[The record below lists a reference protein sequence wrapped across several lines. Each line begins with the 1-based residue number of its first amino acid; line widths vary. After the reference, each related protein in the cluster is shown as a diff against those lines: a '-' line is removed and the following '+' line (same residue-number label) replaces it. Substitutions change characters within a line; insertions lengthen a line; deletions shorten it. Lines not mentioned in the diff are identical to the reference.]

1 MSLVSRVASFAA
13 VTFCAGFL
21 LGTTTPSFAQEL
33 DGSALHRANV
43 TTFNA
48 LTLPQVPMTPS
59 APAVDATVQPAVLQT
74 VQDIPQATPAVAQ
87 DDEEDFATLAQVV
100 AAQDDEPQSDALSD
114 RELRCL
120 ASGVYYESKGEPL
133 AGQLAVAQ
141 TIINRTKSG
150 RFPKSICSVLTQP
163 GQFSFVRGGVVPSAE
178 GRNGWSTAVAVAK
191 VAHGDLWD
199 GAADRALYFHAR
211 RVAPG
216 WRMQKVAAIGN
227 HVFYR

>member
-1 MSLVSRVASFAA
+1 MSFFARAASFAA
-13 VTFCAGFL
+13 VTVCAGL
-21 LGTTTPSFAQEL
+21 LFGTTTPSFAQEL
-33 DGSALHRANV
+33 PGPNSS
-43 TTFNA
+43 TFNA
-48 LTLPQVPMTPS
+48 LVGATVPAAID
-59 APAVDATVQPAVLQT
+59 APARTSSGLQPAVLQM
-74 VQDIPQATPAVAQ
+74 VQDLPQPTQAVAQ
-87 DDEEDFATLAQVV
+87 EADEDFTSLADAV
-100 AAQDDEPQSDALSD
+100 AAQDGDLSD
-114 RELRCL
+114 REVRCL
-120 ASGVYYESKGEPL
+120 AAGVYFESKGEPL

-141 TIINRTKSG
+141 TIINRTRSG
-150 RFPKSICSVLTQP
+150 RFPKSICSVLTQA

-199 GAADRALYFHAR
+199 GAAESALYFHAR